1 MAAMSFTSAR
11 AQEAKQPE
19 QAATPAIKKTAI
31 NLWPGVALGT
41 RLRVSSHDVF
51 TKVRRSFRIVAG

>member
-1 MAAMSFTSAR
+1 MQRKHWKSSIAFWLMAAMSFTSAR

-41 RLRVSSHDVF
+41 RLRVSS
-51 TKVRRSFRIVAG
+51 R